1 MDVAGSIDVM
11 MRTLTPS
18 WIMPCAMLWN
28 LALSPSAFWMSA
40 LMPAAENALFRAG
53 RSAVSHRV
61 DDWVSGRITPTV
73 APDAAGALEA
83 TAGADVAGAGALL
96 VAAAGADVA
105 AAGALVAA
113 TGALEAAGAA
123 FLLLLQPAIPSP
135 ATAATAMSLIAV
147 LFMHDPLFA
156 PGRRTWCPTGL
167 PSCCAAQHMHRGPV
181 NVRATEIIFVFGMD
195 LLHRRDPAGTL
206 SKDIFMPFYNGF

>member
-53 RSAVSHRV
+53 RLAVSHRV

-73 APDAAGALEA
+73 APVAAGALEA
-83 TAGADVAGAGALL
+83 GADDAAGAL

-105 AAGALVAA
+105 AAGALVVAA
-113 TGALEAAGAA
+113 TAGAELVGA
-123 FLLLLQPAIPSP
+123 VVFLLLLQPAIPSP

-181 NVRATEIIFVFGMD
+181 NVRATAPIFVFGMD
-195 LLHRRDPAGTL
+195 LLHRRDPAGTRG
-206 SKDIFMPFYNGF
+206 KDIFMPFYNGF